1 MAQEEKSFKFP
12 ISLLVLDMIGS
23 LLVGLGL
30 AKMFAGIDILPA
42 ALQFDEK
49 GWTLIILG
57 GLMMLPFILHLF
69 AKLRERA
76 EQKLIK

>member
-1 MAQEEKSFKFP
+1 MEQEEKSFKFP
-12 ISLLVLDMIGS
+12 ITLLMLDMMGS

-30 AKMFAGIDILPA
+30 AKIIAGVDILPVA
-42 ALQFDEK
+42 MQFDEK

-57 GLMMLPFILHLF
+57 GLMMLPFIMHLF